1 MTTKPKTSTRRV
13 VVAAFSAIA
22 LLTTA
27 GASNAQSYRDMSCDE
42 LWYERNLFYAQKGYC
57 FKTARARAVFKDACF
72 PPYGELDRWE
82 QEQVELIRGWERR
95 KGC

>member
-1 MTTKPKTSTRRV
+1 M
-13 VVAAFSAIA
+13 AIA
-22 LLTTA
+22 VLSVVGTA
-27 GASNAQSYRDMSCDE
+27 SAQSYRDMSCDE

-57 FKTARARAVFKDACF
+57 FKTARARAIFKDACF